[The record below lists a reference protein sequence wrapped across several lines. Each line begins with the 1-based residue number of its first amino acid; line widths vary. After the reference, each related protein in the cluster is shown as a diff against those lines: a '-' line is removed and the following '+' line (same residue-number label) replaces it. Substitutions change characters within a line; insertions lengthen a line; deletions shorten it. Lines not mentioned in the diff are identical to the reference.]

1 MAVASLVLGI
11 VSLVIGFFISS
22 AGWLGALIAIIGIVL
37 GASARK
43 KYDEQYKIATAGM
56 VCSIIGIVINLIF
69 YIACVACAG
78 AIAAAA
84 F

>member
-1 MAVASLVLGI
+1 
-11 VSLVIGFFISS
+11 VIGFFISS